1 MNQMQQPMMEPQ
13 PMMQQQMMQQQMM
26 QQQMMQQQ
34 MMQQQML
41 QQQMMAAQQQAQAQQ
56 AEMQRILD
64 QASPSVPSQSQGVG
78 LSIIFR
84 KSGAVGQ
91 VSNPI
96 MVQCMPDEKVSEVI
110 EKYRRESGDRDPT
123 KKFIFNARPIS
134 QTLTVAEAGLTNNA
148 NIFVVAPLKK

>member
-13 PMMQQQMMQQQMM
+13 PMMQQQI
-26 QQQMMQQQ
+26 MQQQ

-41 QQQMMAAQQQAQAQQ
+41 QQQMMQQQIMQQQAQAQQ
-56 AEMQRILD
+56 AEMQRILN
-64 QASPSVPSQSQGVG
+64 QSSSSIQMSSGVPSQSQGVG
-78 LSIIFR
+78 FCIIFR

-91 VSNPI
+91 ASNPI

-134 QTLTVAEAGLTNNA
+134 QTLTVAETGLSNNS
-148 NIFVVAPLKK
+148 NIFVVTPLKK